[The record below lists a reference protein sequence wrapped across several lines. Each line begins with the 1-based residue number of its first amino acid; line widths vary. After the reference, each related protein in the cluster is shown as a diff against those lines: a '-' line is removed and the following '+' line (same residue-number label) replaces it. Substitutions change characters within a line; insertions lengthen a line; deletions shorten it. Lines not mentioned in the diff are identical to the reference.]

1 MDISSD
7 GYFSKEGAISR
18 NRRPIAWPQIRTFI
32 LVCLGIVGLGRII
45 YNTVTAAPHLTLAPL
60 AYQPLKL
67 GEIRPN
73 GWLRV
78 QLQLQADG
86 LGGHMHEFYPL
97 IKEGSWTGKGN
108 VNYSNLNEAGSYWF
122 NGLVPHAYV
131 LDSPQLKS
139 SVRKF
144 LDHVLDTQWDDGW
157 LGPETDDQWQPRWLW
172 GRYPFLLGAI
182 GMAEAEPELE
192 HKIVY
197 SLMKFIKLANKMLRQ
212 GKGIQDWTK
221 GTRWQDFALAM
232 QWLHDRGG
240 SPKDLKLLQDTM
252 VRVKSVST
260 DWRSVFSEERFPK
273 EAVTEW
279 RIYWHGVNLAEGLK
293 AMAVGYRFS
302 KDQSELEDAIEAW
315 NRIHKYH
322 GRPSGTF
329 AADEYLA
336 GLDPVRGTELCLVV
350 ESMYSGSYLFQA
362 TGESSIAERVE
373 RQAYNALPATITGD
387 MWAHQYVQQQNQIAA
402 RNMTPNPFPSD
413 GPDSNVFGLEP
424 NYPCCTVNHMQGFP
438 KFVAAAFMK
447 TSDGSGLV
455 QVYNGPFKVKTVL
468 RGGNHV
474 GVVVDTAYPFGDTMD
489 IDITAEHSFDYF
501 INLPH
506 WAVDESHVGIKT
518 DQHEDVPTDIVGSRR
533 LRLKV
538 GTGRSR
544 FHISYYPPIKIESRP
559 RGTVALHRGV
569 LHYAYDIPRKVKVVE
584 RHPNEARAVDLQMT
598 PGGPWQYAIDPTTV
612 QHERNS
618 ENINSPVFDQ
628 GGVSTSLLVSACL
641 VEWGIG
647 GKTFTESPPEDPEC
661 VGPVET
667 IRLVPYGS
675 TKLRISEFPV
685 MRKGLNGTFAA

>member
-7 GYFSKEGAISR
+7 GYSSKEGTNTG
-18 NRRPIAWPQIRTFI
+18 NRRLIVWPQIRSLI
-32 LVCLGIVGLGRII
+32 LACLGIVGLGRIV
-45 YNTVTAAPHLTLAPL
+45 YNVVTPCVEPAPHLTLAPL

-73 GWLRV
+73 GWLRD

-108 VNYSNLNEAGSYWF
+108 MNYSNLNEAGSYWF
-122 NGLVPHAYV
+122 NGLVPHAYT
-131 LDSPQLKS
+131 LDSPTLKA
-139 SVRKF
+139 SVREF
-144 LDHVLDTQWDDGW
+144 LDHVLDTQWEDGW

-182 GMAEAEPELE
+182 GMAEAEPEFE
-192 HKIVY
+192 DKIIR
-197 SLMKFIKLANKMLRQ
+197 SFMQFIKLANKMLRQ
-212 GKGIQDWTK
+212 GKGTQDWTR

-240 SPKDLKLLQDTM
+240 SPEDLSLLHDTM
-252 VRVKSVST
+252 VRIKNASM

-302 KDQSELEDAIEAW
+302 KDKSELVDAIKAW
-315 NRIHKYH
+315 NRIYKYH
-322 GRPSGTF
+322 GRPSGIF
-329 AADEYLA
+329 AADEFLA

-350 ESMYSGSYLFQA
+350 EAMYSGSYLFQA
-362 TGESSIAERVE
+362 TGDSSVAERVE

-387 MWAHQYVQQQNQIAA
+387 MWAHHLDA
-402 RNMTPNPFPSD
+402 
-413 GPDSNVFGLEP
+413 NVFGLEP

-438 KFVAAAFMK
+438 KFVAAAFVK
-447 TSDGSGLV
+447 TPDQGGLV
-455 QVYNGPFKVKTVL
+455 QIYNGPFKVETIL
-468 RGGNHV
+468 RGGNRV
-474 GVVVDTAYPFGDTMD
+474 SVIVDTTYPFGDTAH
-489 IDITAEHSFDYF
+489 ISITATHSFDYF

-506 WAVDESHVGIKT
+506 WAVDENRVVIKT
-518 DQHEDVPTDIVGSRR
+518 DLHEDLPVDIIEPRL

-538 GTGRSR
+538 GAGNWK
-544 FHISYYPPIKIESRP
+544 FHISYNPPIIVEPRP
-559 RGTVALHRGV
+559 KSTIALHRGV
-569 LHYAYDIPRKVKVVE
+569 LHYAYDIPRRVKVMG

-598 PGGPWQYAIDPTTV
+598 PDGPWQYAIDPSTV
-612 QHERNS
+612 WHERTS
-618 ENINSPVFDQ
+618 DGVNSPAFDHN
-628 GGVSTSLLVSACL
+628 GSSTSLLVSACL

-647 GKTFTESPPEDPEC
+647 GETFAKPPPENPEC
-661 VGPVET
+661 IGPLET
-667 IRLVPYGS
+667 IRLIPYGA

-685 MRKGLNGTFAA
+685 MRKNGV